1 MKSRNNPI
9 PMSKPVAIVQ
19 NFDSSA
25 GLADSPSIR
34 KRPWPG
40 LSIGQIVLSVAALSL
55 LSGAGLF
62 SLSKTAVAAEEKP
75 DPVLAKV
82 NNKDIRESQVL
93 ASIESLSLGDQIDV
107 RADLDVYIEAL
118 INEEVLLQWALQS
131 GFQGEGE
138 LRKEVKDLVVSH
150 LLEKHV
156 RSRIRVDEQEVRDY
170 YNNNP
175 SLIRGEHVRVR
186 SILLRDRAQCEELI
200 EKIDSEDRFAEMAK
214 AHSLDQAT
222 APSGGESG
230 LIMRGEGTRAGY
242 DLAFFDMKVGE
253 MRIFDTKEGCRL
265 VRSVFYTNP
274 PLPPFELVRE
284 RIREFL
290 ENRREVML
298 VDQLVKNAS
307 QGMTVDRIYRASPS
321 LTAKP

>member
-1 MKSRNNPI
+1 MNSWNNPI

-19 NFDSSA
+19 NPK
-25 GLADSPSIR
+25 SP
-34 KRPWPG
+34 PG
-40 LSIGQIVLSVAALSL
+40 LTDPPSLRRFPWLGFSISQIVLSVAALSL

-62 SLSKTAVAAEEKP
+62 SLSETAVAAEDKP

-82 NNKDIRESQVL
+82 NDRDIRESQVL

-118 INEEVLLQWALQS
+118 INEEVLLQWALRS
-131 GFQGEGE
+131 GLHGEEE

-156 RSRIRVDEQEVRDY
+156 RSRIRLDEQEVRAY
-170 YNNNP
+170 YDNNP

-186 SILLRDRAQCEELI
+186 SILLRDRARCEEMMG
-200 EKIDSEDRFAEMAK
+200 KIDSEEHFAEMAK
-214 AHSLDQAT
+214 VHSLDQAT

-230 LIMRGEGTRAGY
+230 LIMRGEGTRIGF

-253 MRIFDTKEGCRL
+253 MRIFDTPEGCRL

-274 PLPPFELVRE
+274 PLPPFEMVRD
-284 RIREFL
+284 RIRQFL

-298 VDQLVKNAS
+298 VDQLVKSAS